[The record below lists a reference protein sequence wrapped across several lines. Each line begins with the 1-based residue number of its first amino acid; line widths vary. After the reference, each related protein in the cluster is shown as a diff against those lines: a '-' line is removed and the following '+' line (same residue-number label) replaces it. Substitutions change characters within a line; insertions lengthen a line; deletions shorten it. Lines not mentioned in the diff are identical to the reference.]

1 VHDQLKYGV
10 RYFDMRVVWD
20 GRDGRRDYFFVHM
33 LEGPTIVS
41 MLDEMERFLAENPRE
56 VILLD
61 FNHLYLGSKKDS
73 DELKAQ
79 RRIEVRL
86 YIY

>member
-1 VHDQLKYGV
+1 
-10 RYFDMRVVWD
+10 
-20 GRDGRRDYFFVHM
+20 M

-79 RRIEVRL
+79 RRIEV
-86 YIY
+86 